1 MSFCRVAPKYESEEG
16 RIQDP
21 VLIPLSGSS
30 ENQESTEIDV
40 LLLLLLLLLLF
51 GKKAMDR
58 ALAEGSRD

>member
-40 LLLLLLLLLLF
+40 LLLLLLLLLF

-58 ALAEGSRD
+58 ALAKGSRD